1 MEIRRQ
7 LAAHEA
13 ADQGYMEAG
22 IALLELANRCVE
34 LYESQPASEKRR
46 LLKFVYLN
54 SFWDGESLRVVWKQP
69 FDILAD
75 FEPDPEI
82 ESAPGED
89 SEGEFEKWLPLLDLN
104 QRHPD

>member
-1 MEIRRQ
+1 
-7 LAAHEA
+7 
-13 ADQGYMEAG
+13 MEAG
-22 IALLELANRCVE
+22 IPLLKIANRCVE

-54 SFWDGESLRVVWKQP
+54 SLWDGESLRVEWKQP

-75 FEPDPEI
+75 FEPDPEKKT
-82 ESAPGED
+82 ALGETP
-89 SEGEFEKWLPLLDLN
+89 EGGFEKWLPLLDLN